1 MGDLAMSRMSGHHPL
16 LATLQPAERTR
27 ADNREIVSTG
37 RRLMVTLVATA
48 IGSAATALLFLGQSD
63 VETDCAAVE
72 ATAAM
77 ENVTTACAASCVGAC
92 WTKPWSPCLGECTL
106 CENGSILLTAAL
118 VPYLGRL
125 LIDMVMQ
132 SFLRKFDVNGWIV
145 VVCTCVPATT
155 YTILSENA
163 SQMRRCA
170 GRLVSVPGLIFSR
183 ALQSYL

>member
-1 MGDLAMSRMSGHHPL
+1 M
-16 LATLQPAERTR
+16 LATLQPAETTR

-77 ENVTTACAASCVGAC
+77 ENVTKLENRTDAPTACAASCVGAC

-106 CENGSILLTAAL
+106 CENGSILLIAAL